1 MNLIRDKIQLEKND
15 IVYREEDKDKINN
28 FFIKKVKE
36 ELNEI
41 IESKFND
48 VYEFADLLQV
58 VEDFAKF
65 NSIDSK
71 FLNNIKDKKFNIKG
85 GFTNLILNYKK

>member
-36 ELNEI
+36 
-41 IESKFND
+41 D
-48 VYEFADLLQV
+48 
-58 VEDFAKF
+58 
-65 NSIDSK
+65 
-71 FLNNIKDKKFNIKG
+71 
-85 GFTNLILNYKK
+85 